1 MTKVEDDMR
10 SKGNAVITFRFLVL
24 FLLFLPL
31 IACAGGGTSLSPG
44 AWVPEEDRIALQ
56 DGGPHK
62 GTWKT
67 NDLSINYEQQAATSS
82 LQVRGVVEL
91 GNRLTMGF
99 SVLDNLWLN
108 IHLLD
113 AGGTVLEMQRI
124 RGFGAF
130 RSMRV
135 LGDLNFDGQFKL
147 TQDVVAFSFS
157 YSGSVSDGGGG
168 GPGIMGSSDGRTD
181 LQFWHVPRRS
191 PPK

>member
-1 MTKVEDDMR
+1 MR
-10 SKGNAVITFRFLVL
+10 SIGRALNSFRFLGL
-24 FLLFLPL
+24 FLLFWPL
-31 IACAGGGTSLSPG
+31 IACAAGTSLSPG
-44 AWVPEEDRIALQ
+44 AWVPEEDRIAIQ
-56 DGGPHK
+56 EGGPHK

-67 NDLSINYEQQAATSS
+67 NDLSINYQHQAATSS
-82 LQVRGVVEL
+82 LQVSGVVEL

-99 SVLDNLWLN
+99 SVLDNLFLN

-113 AGGTVLEMQRI
+113 ASGTVLEMQRI
-124 RGFGAF
+124 RSFGSF

-135 LGDLNFDGQFKL
+135 LGDLNFKGQL
-147 TQDVVAFSFS
+147 NLSQDTVAFSFS

-168 GPGIMGSSDGRTD
+168 GPGIMGSSEGRTD